1 VGFLLAFALPKYH
14 GPLAAVA
21 KSVGL
26 SAVALL
32 GLLAL
37 TIAASYINLGALNS
51 IVSAA
56 ISVASTALILLFYMH
71 VRRIKPLLWAFVGAG
86 FFWLG
91 IMFALAFSDFLTRG
105 WR

>member
-1 VGFLLAFALPKYH
+1 MGFLLAFALPKYH

-26 SAVALL
+26 SAVTLL

-56 ISVASTALILLFYMH
+56 ISVGSTALILLFYMH

-91 IMFALAFSDFLTRG
+91 IMVALAFSDFLTRG

>member
-1 VGFLLAFALPKYH
+1 MGFLLAFALPKYH

>member
-1 VGFLLAFALPKYH
+1 
-14 GPLAAVA
+14 VA

>member
-1 VGFLLAFALPKYH
+1 MSTNASPARNYILTGVG
-14 GPLAAVA
+14 
-21 KSVGL
+21 
-26 SAVALL
+26 LL

-37 TIAASYINLGALNS
+37 TIAASYLNLGVFNPIITAS
-51 IVSAA
+51 

-71 VRRIKPLLWAFVGAG
+71 VRRIKPLLWFFVGAG

-91 IMFALAFSDFLTRG
+91 IMFVLAFSDFLTRG

>member
-1 VGFLLAFALPKYH
+1 MSRNTSPARAYLLNGA
-14 GPLAAVA
+14 
-21 KSVGL
+21 
-26 SAVALL
+26 ALL

-37 TIAASYINLGALNS
+37 TIAASYLNLGAFNS
-51 IVSAA
+51 IVTAS

-71 VRRIKPLLWAFVGAG
+71 VRRSKPLLWVFIGAG

-91 IMFALAFSDFLTRG
+91 IMFVLAFSDFLTRG